1 MTEADQ
7 SNWYSNDSATFGDR
21 IAAARDASQM
31 SQKELAKRL
40 GIALKT
46 LEGWENDLAEP
57 RANKLQTLSGLL
69 NVSIPWLLTGEGEGL
84 DAGDPDT
91 GAEVAELLRELRVL
105 RTQVTRTA
113 EQMGVLEKRL
123 KAALQTQEA

>member
-21 IAAARDASQM
+21 IAAARDACQM

-91 GAEVAELLRELRVL
+91 GQEVAELLRELRVL